1 MIQMAAGDGIGGKV
15 NLKASVEQEPVPPVG
30 AYPTTDAVRRLEHG
44 DFGPALI
51 QYLCTCEAGKAGP
64 DDDHSHTSKEFSA

>member
-1 MIQMAAGDGIGGKV
+1 MASGGGISGEV
-15 NLKASVEQEPVPPVG
+15 HLKASVEQETVHFIG
-30 AYPTTDAVRRLEHG
+30 AYPAADAVRRLEHG
-44 DFGPALI
+44 DFGPTLR

>member
-1 MIQMAAGDGIGGKV
+1 MIQMAAGGGIGGKV
-15 NLKASVEQEPVPPVG
+15 NLKASVEEETVHFIG
-30 AYPTTDAVRRLEHG
+30 ACPTTDAVRRLEHG

-64 DDDHSHTSKEFSA
+64 DDDHSHTSEEFSA